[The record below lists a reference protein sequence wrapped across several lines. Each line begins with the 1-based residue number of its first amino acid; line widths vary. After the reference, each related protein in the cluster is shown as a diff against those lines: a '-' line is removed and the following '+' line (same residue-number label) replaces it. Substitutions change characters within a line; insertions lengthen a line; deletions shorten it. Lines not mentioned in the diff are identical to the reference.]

1 MKKAILSVAIA
12 LAASIGFAASAQ
24 SPETTTTNDNPQ
36 TEQCGKADGQC
47 QKAHKRHDVK
57 KGDFAGQRGPKGMRG
72 QQGRGQFNPFEG
84 LNLTPDQQQA
94 IEALTPQR
102 FQGNCDDQ
110 AQCQAG
116 DKAKCDKADK
126 AKCDKAKADKKGD
139 KAKAKDGKKDGKK
152 GDKKDG
158 KFDAK
163 QGQDREAMKAEAKAR
178 RAEYLSKVKEILTPE
193 QYTQFLENNF
203 SIRH

>member
-1 MKKAILSVAIA
+1 MKKAIFSVAIA

-24 SPETTTTNDNPQ
+24 TPESATSEATPK
-36 TEQCGKADGQC
+36 TEQCSKADGQC

-72 QQGRGQFNPFEG
+72 QQERGRLNPFEG

-94 IEALTPQR
+94 LEALTPQR
-102 FQGNCDDQ
+102 FQGNCGDQ
-110 AQCQAG
+110 AQ
-116 DKAKCDKADK
+116 CDKADK
-126 AKCDKAKADKKGD
+126 AKCDKGD
-139 KAKAKDGKKDGKK
+139 KAKCDKANAKDCKK
-152 GDKKDG
+152 GDKKDCKKNG
-158 KFDAK
+158 KLEGGKD
-163 QGQDREAMKAEAKAR
+163 QNREAMKAEAKAR

-203 SIRH
+203 SLRH

>member
-1 MKKAILSVAIA
+1 MKKAIFSVAIA

-24 SPETTTTNDNPQ
+24 TPEAATSEATPK
-36 TEQCGKADGQC
+36 TEQCSKADGQC
-47 QKAHKRHDVK
+47 RNAHKRHDVK

-72 QQGRGQFNPFEG
+72 QQERGRLNPFEG

-94 IEALTPQR
+94 LEALTPQR
-102 FQGNCDDQ
+102 FQGNCGDQ
-110 AQCQAG
+110 AQ
-116 DKAKCDKADK
+116 CDKADK
-126 AKCDKAKADKKGD
+126 AKCDKADKAQCD
-139 KAKAKDGKKDGKK
+139 KAKAKDCKKDGKK

-158 KFDAK
+158 KKNGKFEGGKD
-163 QGQDREAMKAEAKAR
+163 QNREAMKAEAKAR

-203 SIRH
+203 SLRH

>member
-1 MKKAILSVAIA
+1 MKKAIFSVAIA

-24 SPETTTTNDNPQ
+24 TPESATSEATPK
-36 TEQCGKADGQC
+36 TEQCSKADGQC

-72 QQGRGQFNPFEG
+72 QQERGRLNPFEG

-94 IEALTPQR
+94 LEALTPQR
-102 FQGNCDDQ
+102 FQGNCGDQ
-110 AQCQAG
+110 AQCDKA

-126 AKCDKAKADKKGD
+126 AKCDKGD
-139 KAKAKDGKKDGKK
+139 KAKCDKANAKDCKK
-152 GDKKDG
+152 GDKKDCKKNG
-158 KFDAK
+158 KLEGGKD
-163 QGQDREAMKAEAKAR
+163 QNREAMKAEAKAR

-203 SIRH
+203 SLRH